1 MSFFSNFFKDQ
12 VHLKP
17 LSLESYRT
25 SLSLLA
31 ISTDQYTSTKEPLLF
46 LSSATTLVGLGSVV
60 LLSAVSRLSMSLIRE
75 AISRLVPRVPLF
87 FGVEPAH
94 SSAD

>member
-1 MSFFSNFFKDQ
+1 MSFFSNFLKDQ

-17 LSLESYRT
+17 LSLDGYCA

-31 ISTDQYTSTKEPLLF
+31 ISTDQYTSTKEPLLS
-46 LSSATTLVGLGSVV
+46 LSSATGLLE
-60 LLSAVSRLSMSLIRE
+60 LLSAVSSLFWSLSRE
-75 AISRLVPRVPLF
+75 AISGLVPWVSLF
-87 FGVEPAH
+87 FGVELAH